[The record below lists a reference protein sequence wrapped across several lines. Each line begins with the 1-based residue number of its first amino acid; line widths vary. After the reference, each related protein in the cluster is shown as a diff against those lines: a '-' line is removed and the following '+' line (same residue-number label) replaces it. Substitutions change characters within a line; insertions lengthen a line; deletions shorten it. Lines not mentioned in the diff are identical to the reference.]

1 VSGDVVDMHL
11 KRNVIRRKLQPLI
24 WCQCWRGSYHV
35 SLRYAHH
42 LSLWYK
48 KL

>member
-11 KRNVIRRKLQPLI
+11 KRSVIRRKLQSLI